1 MLLRPPRSTRTDT
14 LMPSTALFRSTY
26 FWSTSKNGQRLR
38 AGGDGIFTVQRE
50 RVEIEGLEINL
61 SVRMPID
68 GLTLSTGYAH
78 ISGQSDTDDE
88 DRKST
93 RLTPVTNAQPVC
105 RLLLENKKK
114 NTTNKQRQYK

>member
-26 FWSTSKNGQRLR
+26 FWATRKNGQRLR

-78 ISGQSDTDDE
+78 ISGQSDTDDDGVVE
-88 DRKST
+88 TDLDRSEERRVGKACVST
-93 RLTPVTNAQPVC
+93 C
-105 RLLLENKKK
+105 RS
-114 NTTNKQRQYK
+114 RWSPYH